1 MTTQSEA
8 TQGAVE
14 RDTPVRRRPPV
25 AKSRTRKRRS
35 VSATRLPYLLLLP
48 ALVIIVGLLL
58 WPLGQVVVM
67 SLHRLNNVRQ
77 LRGDREWP
85 WVGLENYVEI
95 LGDPFFRTVL
105 RNTVLFAVTNVVLTM
120 IIGTLVGLLLHRLG
134 RRMATFVGSCVML
147 AWATPALTGAIVWRW
162 LFDDTSG
169 LVTWLF
175 NALPDGLSRGL
186 FGRSDW
192 TGYGWFND
200 PLMFFAI
207 LTLVVVWHSF
217 PFIAVSVLAGLKSVP
232 SELYEAARVDG
243 AGPWRTF
250 WTITVPLLRP
260 VFGILIVLSTIWDFK
275 VFTQQFVLAG
285 GTQDRS
291 TYMLS
296 IYSYAMAFSPPPKY
310 GLGAAIAV
318 ILTVILLVVTGF
330 YVRMV
335 LRLEES

>member
-1 MTTQSEA
+1 MTTLTEA
-8 TQGAVE
+8 TGEAAARE
-14 RDTPVRRRPPV
+14 TPARRRRRPD
-25 AKSRTRKRRS
+25 
-35 VSATRLPYLLLLP
+35 RLPYLLLLP
-48 ALVIIVGLLL
+48 CLAIIAVLLL
-58 WPLGQVVVM
+58 WPLGQVVMM
-67 SLHRLNNVRQ
+67 SFYKLDNVRQ

-85 WVGLENYVEI
+85 WVGLANYAQI

-105 RNTVLFAVTNVVLTM
+105 RNTVLFAVANVALTM
-120 IIGTLVGLLLHRLG
+120 ILGTLVGLLLNRLG
-134 RRMATFVGSCVML
+134 KKMATFVASCVML
-147 AWATPALTGAIVWRW
+147 AWATPALTGTIVWKW

-175 NALPDGLSRGL
+175 NALPDGLSTTL

-200 PLMFFAI
+200 PLLFFAI

-232 SELYEAARVDG
+232 SELQEAARVDG
-243 AGPWRTF
+243 AGPWRVFWSVTF
-250 WTITVPLLRP
+250 PMLRP
-260 VFGILIVLSTIWDFK
+260 VFGILVVLSTIWDFK

-291 TYMLS
+291 TFMLS
-296 IYSYAMAFSPPPKY
+296 IYSYAEAFSPPPKY
-310 GLGAAIAV
+310 GLGSAIAV
-318 ILTVILLVVTGF
+318 ILTLILLIVTAL

-335 LRLEES
+335 LRQEDES